1 VTQSCQPRDGAANRG
16 SVCDRDQRVGDK
28 LEMIVGHAYTMVR
41 LHERYFGMRNGVV
54 ETVWEI
60 SARGRID

>member
-1 VTQSCQPRDGAANRG
+1 
-16 SVCDRDQRVGDK
+16 VCDRDQRVGDK

-60 SARGRID
+60 STRGRID